1 MWKVTVGRGAKRL
14 EVMVHLGKSQVS
26 EAGTQ
31 GISNRMQEMGEAGK
45 QQEIRESKRLSS
57 SFKEFCIILRSYNL
71 LYWMQSKSNGDS
83 EAAKKD
89 KNSSLVNQ
97 LDEQAKQSAFVLS
110 PQRRNQ
116 HMTMEQ
122 RLIYLMCG
130 KIQFKKRSSQ
140 NDLANYKI
148 LKINVEPPGGPL
160 GRTTINYV
168 MIRGRILKSNVNYLL
183 FFKLVLLL
191 DSHPTR
197 KLAMMQ

>member
-1 MWKVTVGRGAKRL
+1 
-14 EVMVHLGKSQVS
+14 
-26 EAGTQ
+26 
-31 GISNRMQEMGEAGK
+31 MGEVGK

-57 SFKEFCIILRSYNL
+57 SFKEFCIILRSFNL

-83 EAAKKD
+83 EAANKD
-89 KNSSLVNQ
+89 KNSGLVNQ

-116 HMTMEQ
+116 PMTVES

-148 LKINVEPPGGPL
+148 LKINVQPPGGPL
-160 GRTTINYV
+160 GRTTTNYM
-168 MIRGRILKSNVNYLL
+168 MIRGKILKSNVKYLL

-191 DSHPTR
+191 DSHPSR
-197 KLAMMQ
+197 KLVMVQ